1 MNELRSFGFLIKDLS
16 RLYTRRFEERAR
28 PLGLTLSQCKVLVY
42 LGRNEGISQSK
53 LGELTEIE
61 PMNLVRILDHMESEG
76 WLERRPDPADR
87 RARRLFLQPR
97 SASLI
102 GEIWSISDALR
113 GEVFKGIPAQ
123 QAKLLVT
130 LLAQLHHNVLSME
143 PQTADGAAATS
154 ALPTELKA
162 AARRTS
168 RARNTVKS

>member
-42 LGRNEGISQSK
+42 LGRNEGISQSG

-76 WLERRPDPADR
+76 WLERRPDPTDR
-87 RARRLFLQPR
+87 RARRLFLRPQ

-113 GEVFKGIPAQ
+113 GEVFKGIPLQ
-123 QAKLLVT
+123 QAKQLLT
-130 LLAQLHHNVLSME
+130 LLETLHRNVLSLE
-143 PQTADGAAATS
+143 PEAVGGVSPAPGKRS
-154 ALPTELKA
+154 ARP
-162 AARRTS
+162 RI
-168 RARNTVKS
+168 TVKI